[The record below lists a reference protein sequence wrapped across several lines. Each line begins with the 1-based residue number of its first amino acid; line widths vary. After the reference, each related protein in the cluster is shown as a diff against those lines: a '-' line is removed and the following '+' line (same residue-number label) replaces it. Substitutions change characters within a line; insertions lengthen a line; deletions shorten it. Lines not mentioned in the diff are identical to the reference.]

1 MYKFKTREAE
11 QSLKEFL
18 YEHPNHEKAK
28 LALQGDFAAMLD
40 VYYELC
46 GDDEYE
52 DGAGY
57 DATMIIFE
65 AVAQKYTPAMVAMA
79 RMEMCQDD
87 EYWPEGLAMLLEA
100 KELGDESAVFQLKND
115 WHNCVKDW
123 YRHDCQGERINKY
136 KEHSIGFYF
145 LHGIEVEKD
154 VDRAMAYF
162 ERSSNKGCE
171 ESKNILNSLRK

>member
-1 MYKFKTREAE
+1 MYKFKTQEAE
-11 QSLKEFL
+11 SSLKEFL

-100 KELGDESAVFQLKND
+100 KELGDESAGLQLKND

-123 YRHDCQGERINKY
+123 YEDDRNGERINKY
-136 KEHSIGFYF
+136 KEYSIGFYF
-145 LHGIEVEKD
+145 LHGIEIEKNIEK
-154 VDRAMAYF
+154 AIAYF
-162 ERSSNKGCE
+162 ESSAKKGCE
-171 ESKNILNSLRK
+171 EAKKILDALKK